1 MYETLD
7 DAVLVAYVDGEL
19 DPRRRREVEQRLR
32 ADAEASDKVR
42 LMQRSARALQGAY
55 DEVFDRPV
63 PERILEAFEAA
74 RAETATTAG
83 GRPQPRW
90 RQVLATVGQRGFGPS
105 ALAAACAAALVVGVA
120 LGRVDSPFGEDVF
133 MPASVTTTAEPATA
147 GGLLPVQAAALESGA
162 AGVAVDYERADLGV
176 KARFTPLE
184 AVDGPEGLLC
194 RGFRDEVA
202 HAAAT
207 VASVG
212 LACRGADGHWAAL
225 SVQAGPGD

>member
-105 ALAAACAAALVVGVA
+105 ALAAA
-120 LGRVDSPFGEDVF
+120 
-133 MPASVTTTAEPATA
+133 
-147 GGLLPVQAAALESGA
+147 
-162 AGVAVDYERADLGV
+162 
-176 KARFTPLE
+176 
-184 AVDGPEGLLC
+184 
-194 RGFRDEVA
+194 
-202 HAAAT
+202 
-207 VASVG
+207 
-212 LACRGADGHWAAL
+212 
-225 SVQAGPGD
+225 